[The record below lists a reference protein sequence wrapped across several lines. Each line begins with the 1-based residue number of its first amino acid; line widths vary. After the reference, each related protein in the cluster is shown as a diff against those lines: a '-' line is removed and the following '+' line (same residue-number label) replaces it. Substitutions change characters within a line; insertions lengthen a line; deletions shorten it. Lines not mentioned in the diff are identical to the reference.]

1 MAPTLSNV
9 KKTLLF
15 NGFLV
20 IILFNK
26 ASGIFLGLA
35 PISGKKLETRA
46 AFLLCFLIYNMQKH
60 RKEIML

>member
-1 MAPTLSNV
+1 MAPALSNV

-15 NGFLV
+15 KGFLV

-35 PISGKKLETRA
+35 PISGKKLESRA
-46 AFLLCFLIYNMQKH
+46 AFPSLLSDL
-60 RKEIML
+60 